1 MTSASIL
8 SPAKIATASSVTTS
22 SEALMPT
29 TAVNNN
35 MKLKND
41 FIDKILRIRN
51 ESLNN
56 PVFTLERYN
65 QTIELINNA
74 KLKSSARRNDQEI
87 SLLKTYDVLNLSNQ
101 DKLVK
106 KIQGSEDTSIKYY
119 VPINEVYD
127 VIRIA
132 HFNIGHRGI
141 KYTLKEI

>member
-1 MTSASIL
+1 MTFASIL
-8 SPAKIATASSVTTS
+8 SPAKIATASSVTTF

-29 TAVNNN
+29 TVNNN

-41 FIDKILRIRN
+41 FIDKILRIRD

-119 VPINEVYD
+119 VSINEVYD

-132 HFNIGHRGI
+132 HFNIGHPGI
-141 KYTLKEI
+141 RYTLKEI

>member
-87 SLLKTYDVLNLSNQ
+87 SLLKT
-101 DKLVK
+101 
-106 KIQGSEDTSIKYY
+106 
-119 VPINEVYD
+119 
-127 VIRIA
+127 
-132 HFNIGHRGI
+132 
-141 KYTLKEI
+141 